1 MSTNQ
6 TETAG
11 SKAKLYWAI
20 GIVCAVLVA
29 ALLIWNSGI
38 LSGDK
43 VDETATA
50 ATVGQE
56 EYSVAEVSYY
66 YQAMANNFINHAEQY
81 KAYGVDMGYDTAL
94 SPSEQMFD
102 EENGTTYA
110 DYFMDSALQEL
121 QRVSILTSEAE
132 AAGYTLSEAGQAA
145 IDQNMNYLTMYSVQ
159 SGYSEEAY
167 LKLLYGEMMTMDL
180 FEQVLADG
188 ILADEYAQKV
198 SADFTYS
205 EDQLE
210 AYYAENADSLDS
222 YEYRYCTITPA
233 YEEKTDEEGNPIE
246 PTEEE
251 TAAAMEAA
259 SQEADAMI
267 AEILTGGASFNEAAA
282 AHVDEVVA
290 ESYQDEEYN
299 HMVDVAGSSIMLPG
313 TAGEWLMDAG
323 RSAGD
328 ITAIEVEGTG
338 YTVVQFLGR
347 TKGEDVYQTMSYQ
360 TMQIPAE
367 AGTNEDGTAAAPTEE
382 ALAAAEEQANALLAD
397 WESGEVTDFGA
408 LSTESISPELVE
420 NGDRDAMDAEL
431 SAWLFASDRQV
442 GDVTVLPYT
451 DSTGAVAGY
460 QLVLV
465 EAFGDVRWEAAAANA
480 LRSVDYSAWYTE
492 VQAKYPAE
500 LTEEGKIIPTL

>member
-20 GIVCAVLVA
+20 GIVCAILVA

-43 VDETATA
+43 VDENATA

-56 EYSVAEVSYY
+56 EYSMAEVSYY
-66 YQAMANNFINHAEQY
+66 YQAMANNFINQAEQY

-121 QRVSILTSEAE
+121 QRVSILNSEAE

-145 IDQNMNYLTMYSVQ
+145 VDQNMNYLTMYSVQ
-159 SGYSEEAY
+159 SGYTEEAY

-180 FEQVLADG
+180 FEQVLTDG

-198 SADFTYS
+198 SGDFTYS

-210 AYYAENADSLDS
+210 AYYAENADALDS

-267 AEILTGGASFNEAAA
+267 AEINGGASFNEAAA

-313 TAGEWLMDAG
+313 TAGEWLMEAG

-367 AGTNEDGTAAAPTEE
+367 DASNEES
-382 ALAAAEEQANALLAD
+382 LAAAEEQANALLAD

-408 LSTESISPELVE
+408 LSTETISPELVE
-420 NGDRDAMDAEL
+420 NGDRNMMDAEL
-431 SAWLFASDRQV
+431 SAWLFDADRQV

-460 QLVLV
+460 QLVLA

-480 LRSVDYSAWYTE
+480 LRSEDYSAWYTE
-492 VQAKYPAE
+492 VLAKYPAE